1 MGDVGFGYC
10 IVPSTDLSGIDFT
23 QVLQKDKNTVSKS
36 LDGASTLLKWRG
48 SKPATLSS
56 YSTITHA
63 EALVL
68 VRSETWQEDP

>member
-10 IVPSTDLSGIDFT
+10 IVPSTDLSGIDFS
-23 QVLQKDKNTVSKS
+23 QVLEKDKNTVGKS

-56 YSTITHA
+56 YSAITYT
-63 EALVL
+63 EALAL
-68 VRSETWQEDP
+68 VRSDTWREDP